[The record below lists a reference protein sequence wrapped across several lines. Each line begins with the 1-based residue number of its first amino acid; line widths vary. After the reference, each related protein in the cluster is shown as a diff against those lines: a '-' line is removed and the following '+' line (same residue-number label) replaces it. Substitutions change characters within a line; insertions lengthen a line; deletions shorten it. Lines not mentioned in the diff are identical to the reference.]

1 MTELISNGITS
12 TRFYATRMISVMAS
26 IGVCEIRNMQLS
38 KRSKRDVADIKS
50 IMESGNLLSGVLAAT
65 PFYFIFGTP
74 SVTKSP
80 FETMITIRENDW
92 DTFGKAMLGSSSFT
106 RSAILKIAMERQ
118 IFTNGEEQKFWG
130 CVVELSK

>member
-1 MTELISNGITS
+1 M
-12 TRFYATRMISVMAS
+12 AT
-26 IGVCEIRNMQLS
+26 IGVCEIKNMQLS

-50 IMESGNLLSGVLAAT
+50 IMESGNLLAGVLAAT

-92 DTFGKAMLGSSSFT
+92 DTFGQAMLSLSSYT
-106 RSAILKIAMERQ
+106 RNAILKIAMERE